1 MMMILYIEL
10 DKSIL
15 NQVKPYKAN
24 FEQVDPVSSRLQELT
39 EEERSEYLKSVEE
52 EKNVKEVIE

>member
-15 NQVKPYKAN
+15 NQVKPYKAS
-24 FEQVDPVSSRLQELT
+24 FEQADLVSSRLQELT

-52 EKNVKEVIE
+52 EENGKEVIK